1 VSRSSN
7 LFHAVSR
14 NPARALLW
22 ALVMW
27 CPLVGFCGSPHQVL
41 NINTTLVP
49 QSSYPQYLGVL
60 GGKMLLGARDGTGP
74 GLWST
79 DGTAQGTVLIRRL
92 TVTAQTSFPGTPNF
106 VVFGD
111 RGYFVGDDGSS
122 GAQPWSTDGTAAG
135 TVRLGALATGSNPQF
150 LGVVGAQLVF
160 SAADGSSV
168 RQMYV
173 SDGTASGTLP
183 LTQFTGANFG
193 VTTDFTL
200 SDNLFLPVSNRFYF
214 VQVDSSYQR
223 HIWVSDGTV
232 AGTHAVTDPSG
243 ANALYNPHGFALVGT
258 LVLYASQGLLWSID
272 TTTDTIGAVTATGG
286 TAGFGPPQ
294 VDEILNPVAMN
305 GFVLFLANGT
315 AFASV
320 DLWRSDGTP
329 SGTYKV
335 AAVHTGPLPSIAQ
348 QVLLQRVGDRALFI
362 GQDAQNSY
370 QLWSTDGTVAN
381 TTRLTTVSEPA
392 NVVFSIAIYAASLGG
407 TAYVSLPDG
416 AQTTTWSVW
425 RTDGTQ
431 AGTHRVTGLP
441 SIDQS
446 EAGLTAITGDGTR
459 TFVEIY
465 TPAGATQLFKYDPVA
480 DTSTPLSTTLQTNVL
495 DGFFYTAGALY
506 FSSNDPVVGDEPWIS
521 DGTAAGTHLIADL
534 NPQSTDNGSNPD
546 EFVAFGGAL
555 TFAADDGVHGRELWR
570 SDGTA
575 GGTTLLADINPGAAG
590 SNPSHLFVA
599 DGALYFFATDGS
611 GTQKF
616 MRLAATAGATPQVL
630 GNLTP
635 PVTPQGFAFPLCQ
648 QPVPVAL
655 NGSVYFSASD
665 GVSGQEIWST
675 DGTAAGTHLV
685 ADINAGAAD
694 SNPCNLTVFGNRV
707 YFAAT
712 GINGTEVWSSDGSA
726 AGTVEVA
733 DIAPGTASS
742 NPSNLVVFKGRL
754 YFEANDGVTGNQVW
768 STDGTAAGTQLLASI
783 VPNSGGSVAT
793 PDGVVSNTLLIG
805 ALVASNQTTAPPEG
819 QFWTSD
825 GTSANTARLG
835 TVAVGLG
842 PAFLDN
848 GVTAYFTAP
857 GTVGPEPWVTDG
869 TVAGTHLLTDINPTA
884 TTSIAWFE
892 NFNGAA
898 LFAVADPSFGE
909 QLWRSDGTSPGTVL
923 VGTIPAETSYSQLT
937 SFPLHRL
944 TVGQTFFFVGD
955 DSRTGNELYALINTP
970 PVAAPDTANSSND
983 QAVTINVLGN
993 DSDPDGAIDPSSVLV
1008 TSGPSHGTAVVNANG
1023 TIVYTPTSA
1032 FSGTDSFAYTVN
1044 DTQGATSAPANVTV
1058 TVTAQASSGVT
1069 VSGSKGGGGA
1079 LDIFSVVGLLVLA
1092 AARIGR
1098 RRKCQHGCVK
1108 P

>member
-1 VSRSSN
+1 MSHCSK
-7 LFHAVSR
+7 LLDAVSR
-14 NPARALLW
+14 NPVRALLL
-22 ALVMW
+22 ALVTW

-49 QSSYPQYLGVL
+49 QSSYPQYLGVV
-60 GGKMLLGARDGTGP
+60 GGKVLFGARDGTGP

-92 TVTAQTSFPGTPNF
+92 TVTAQTTFPGTPNF
-106 VVFGD
+106 LVFGN

-122 GAQPWSTDGTAAG
+122 GAQPWSTDGTTAG

-160 SAADGSSV
+160 SATDGSSV

-173 SDGTASGTLP
+173 SDGTGPGTVA

-193 VTTDFTL
+193 VTTDFSL
-200 SDNLFLPVSNRFYF
+200 SDNLFLPVGSRFYF

-232 AGTHAVTDPSG
+232 AGTHAVTNPPG
-243 ANALYNPHGFALVGT
+243 NNALYNPHGFALVGT
-258 LVLYASQGLLWSID
+258 LVLYASGGLLWSID
-272 TTTDTIGAVTATGG
+272 TTTDMIGAVTATGG
-286 TAGFGPPQ
+286 TVGFGPPQ

-320 DLWRSDGTP
+320 ELWRSDGTA

-335 AAVHTGPLPSIAQ
+335 ADVHTGPLPSVAQ

-362 GQDAQNSY
+362 GQDAQNGY

-381 TTRLTTVSEPA
+381 TIRLTGASEPA
-392 NVVFSIAIYAASLGG
+392 NVAFSIAIYAAGLGG

-425 RTDGTQ
+425 RTDGTLV
-431 AGTHRVTGLP
+431 GTHRVTGLP

-446 EAGLTAITGDGTR
+446 EAGNTAITGDGSS
-459 TFVEIY
+459 TFVKIY

-480 DTSTPLSTTLQTNVL
+480 DTSTQLSTTLDISSL

-534 NPQSTDNGSNPD
+534 NPQSADNGSNPD
-546 EFVAFGGAL
+546 EFVAFAGAL
-555 TFAADDGVHGRELWR
+555 AFAADDGVHGRELWR

-635 PVTPQGFAFPLCQ
+635 PVTPQGSAYPLCL

-665 GVSGQEIWST
+665 GVSGQELWST

-685 ADINAGAAD
+685 ADIYAGAAD
-694 SNPCNLTVFGNRV
+694 SNPCDLAVFGNRV

-712 GINGTEVWSSDGSA
+712 GINGTELWSSDGSA

-742 NPSNLVVFKGRL
+742 NPTNLVVFKSRL
-754 YFEANDGVTGNQVW
+754 YFEANDGVTGSQVW

-783 VPNSGGSVAT
+783 VPSSGGSVAV

-805 ALVASNQTTAPPEG
+805 ALVVPNPPSAPWEG

-825 GTSANTARLG
+825 GTSANTSRLG
-835 TVAVGLG
+835 TVAVLVG

-869 TVAGTHLLTDINPTA
+869 TLAGTHLLTDITPTA
-884 TTSIAWFE
+884 ATSIPWFE
-892 NFNGAA
+892 NFNGIT
-898 LFAVADPSFGE
+898 LFAVANPSFGE
-909 QLWRSDGTSPGTVL
+909 KLWRSDGTGPGTVL
-923 VGTIPAETSYSQLT
+923 VGAIPAETSYSQVT

-955 DSRTGNELYALINTP
+955 EGQTGNELYALTNAS
-970 PVAAPDTANSSND
+970 PVTAPDSASSSND

-993 DSDPDGAIDPSSVLV
+993 DSDPDGAINPSSVLV

-1023 TIVYTPTSA
+1023 TIVYTPTTG

-1044 DTQGATSAPANVTV
+1044 DTQGATSAPANVTI

-1069 VSGSKGGGGA
+1069 VPGSKGGGGA
-1079 LDIFSVVGLLVLA
+1079 LDVFSVVGLLVLA
-1092 AARIGR
+1092 GARIGR
-1098 RRKCQHGCVK
+1098 RQMPRGR
-1108 P
+1108 